1 MKKTLLLGMAG
12 MLCIASA
19 GVAHA
24 AQEGSMHMAPGSS
37 MGQAPASAIS
47 VAGVVRQI
55 KPEAGKIKIAH
66 DPIAPLHWPAM
77 TMDFRV
83 KDKAMLK
90 EVSAGDKITFEL
102 GRDASGLVITRIEK
116 TAK

>member
-1 MKKTLLLGMAG
+1 MKNTMLLGMAG
-12 MLCIASA
+12 MLGIALA
-19 GVAHA
+19 GAAHA
-24 AQEGSMHMAPGSS
+24 SQEGSMHMEPGTS

-66 DPIAPLHWPAM
+66 EPIAALHWPAM